1 MKCVVDTLASSTRLN
16 AKLYSIDLLYQQ
28 RATKQCFIYVHSV
41 LYLCA
46 FDRPRRG
53 LCFKRDM
60 TLSVNT
66 KRTRNT

>member
-28 RATKQCFIYVHSV
+28 RATKQCLFMYIV

-60 TLSVNT
+60 TLSVNA